1 MLARDQ
7 VQKTLGIANALGL
20 LDQGA
25 ADDVLASFDAGSPFR
40 AVLEV
45 ANCMHVHI
53 KVDETASLPRAA
65 LLAGGAVID
74 NEKDGY
80 IKFACPS
87 GMNLIFSSI
96 NVAQDDLRESPD
108 QRRPRPFLDHVGI
121 DLRDPAPAVRAA
133 FDGIVAIADQNG
145 YPRSSQGGAGKAVFC
160 CHVSVAEK
168 HWVYPTR
175 AARRLAPV
183 EIAFG
188 PLVINADSSGCDLR
202 PADPSLAAASPACGT
217 RCGAP

>member
-1 MLARDQ
+1 MLSRVQ
-7 VQKTLGIANALGL
+7 VQETLGIANALGL

-25 ADDVLASFDAGSPFR
+25 AAEVLATFDPGSPFR
-40 AVLEV
+40 AVLSL
-45 ANCMHVHI
+45 ADCMHAHV
-53 KVDETASLPRAA
+53 KVDDTASLPRAA

-80 IKFACPS
+80 IKFAFPS

-96 NVAQDDLRESPD
+96 NVAQDDLRETPH

-121 DLRDPAPAVRAA
+121 DLRDPAATVRSA
-133 FDGIVAIADQNG
+133 FDAIPAIADQHG

-168 HWVYPTR
+168 HWVYPRR
-175 AARRLAPV
+175 AKERLVPV

-188 PLVINADSSGCDLR
+188 PLLINADSSGCDLR
-202 PADPSLAAASPACGT
+202 PSDPSLGAASPACGA
-217 RCGAP
+217 RCGPA